1 MNGDGPAF
9 LLNQRAGPTERRRAI
24 AVLVVSLAVF
34 GALAPFAQAK
44 LAPVPAFIPIYES
57 ALVILDLVTA
67 VLLFGQYRIARS
79 DSLLL
84 LASGYLFTA
93 LMAIG
98 HALTFPG
105 LFAPE
110 GLLGAGPQST
120 AWIYMFWHAAFP
132 LFVLAY
138 VGFSGAAGE
147 ALRPS
152 RLHPLAGPLIALLL
166 AGGFVALS
174 TAGQALLPAI
184 MVGNR
189 YTPAML
195 GTVVSVWLFSL
206 VALVALGRRRK
217 SVLDLWLMVTTVAW
231 LLDIALAAML
241 NAGRYDLGF
250 YAGRIYGLLACSL
263 VLMELLLE
271 NGLLY
276 ARLAQAY
283 DNDHRKGVA
292 LEAARD
298 EAQAADRAKSLFLA
312 SMSHE
317 IRTPMNA
324 IIGLTHLV
332 LESKLTDP
340 QRDYLSKVHTS
351 SRALLALLND
361 ILDYS
366 KIEAGKVTLENE
378 EFSPEETIENV
389 GNLFSAKLEEAG
401 LELFFEIDED
411 MPQRLLGDSLR
422 LAQVLNNLV
431 GNAIKFT
438 PRGEI
443 VVRANVVSRTVERP
457 QAAGTP
463 PSPEGV
469 ESSGRATSTQDR
481 VRLRITVRD
490 TGVGMTPQQSSRLFQ
505 AFSQADRTISR
516 RYGGTGLGL
525 AICKRLVELMDGDIA
540 VHSTPGQGSEFTFTA
555 NFGVAQRSGA
565 ERIDL
570 HRIRG
575 MRTLVLDGQPTARL
589 ILQQVLQSWRFQVS
603 TASFPDD
610 ALYKLRRADA
620 ASPFELL
627 LLDWKTAGPELLQQA
642 QRLSADRSHG
652 PLPMVVMTSLHTR
665 ERVLEAVGDQPMTSV
680 LVKPITPS
688 RLFETVV
695 RLQHGER
702 MTTLPASGK
711 RADLAEALRPIR
723 GARVLLAEDDLVNQQ
738 VAAAFL
744 AMGGLHVTLANNG
757 LEAVDW
763 VKKSPFDVVLMD
775 MQMPDLDGVGAT
787 RVIRHLPSTATLPI
801 IAMTAA
807 AMEEDKQ
814 ECLAAGMNAHVSKP
828 IDPKELVDTLLHW
841 VPAIEQVAG
850 S

>member
-1 MNGDGPAF
+1 M
-9 LLNQRAGPTERRRAI
+9 
-24 AVLVVSLAVF
+24 AVLIVSLLAF
-34 GALAPFAQAK
+34 AALAPFAQVK
-44 LAPVPAFIPIYES
+44 LAPVPAFIPVYES
-57 ALVILDLVTA
+57 ALVIIDLMTA
-67 VLLFGQYRIARS
+67 VLLFGQHRIARS
-79 DSLLL
+79 DALLVL
-84 LASGYLFTA
+84 GSGYLFTA
-93 LMAIG
+93 VMAVG

-105 LFAPE
+105 LFAAG
-110 GLLGAGPQST
+110 GLLGAGPQTT
-120 AWIYMFWHAAFP
+120 AWIYMFWHAGFP

-138 VGFSGAAGE
+138 VALTGPADAPMRRARLPAIGAPVI
-147 ALRPS
+147 ALAAA
-152 RLHPLAGPLIALLL
+152 LALIAL
-166 AGGFVALS
+166 A
-174 TAGQALLPAI
+174 TAGQDWLPAI
-184 MVGNR
+184 MVGNG
-189 YTPAML
+189 YTTATF
-195 GTVVSVWLFSL
+195 GIVAAVWLFS
-206 VALVALGRRRK
+206 VASLIVLGLRRQ
-217 SVLDLWLMVTTVAW
+217 SVLDLWLMVTTLAW
-231 LLDIALAAML
+231 LLDIALSAML

-250 YAGRIYGLLACSL
+250 YAGRIYGLLACSF
-263 VLMELLLE
+263 VLIELLFE
-271 NGLLY
+271 NSVLH
-276 ARLAQAY
+276 ARLAQAHES
-283 DNDHRKGVA
+283 DRLKGMA

-298 EAQAADRAKSLFLA
+298 EAQAANHAKSLFLA

-332 LESKLTDP
+332 LEGRLSEQ

-366 KIEAGKVTLENE
+366 KIEAGKVTLEVE

-389 GNLFSAKLEEAG
+389 GNLFSARIEEAG

-443 VVRANVVSRTVERP
+443 VIRADVASRTDERV
-457 QAAGTP
+457 Q
-463 PSPEGV
+463 
-469 ESSGRATSTQDR
+469 
-481 VRLRITVRD
+481 LRIGVRD
-490 TGVGMTPQQSSRLFQ
+490 TGVGMTSQQSSRLF
-505 AFSQADRTISR
+505 AVFSQADRTIAR

-525 AICKRLVELMDGDIA
+525 AICKRLVELMDGKIA
-540 VHSTPGQGSEFTFTA
+540 VQSTPGEGSQFTFTA
-555 NFGVAQRSGA
+555 WFGVANRGA
-565 ERIDL
+565 SERIDL

-589 ILQQVLQSWRFQVS
+589 ILQQMLQSWRFQVS

-610 ALYKLRRADA
+610 ALYKLRRAEVSA
-620 ASPFELL
+620 PIELL
-627 LLDWKTAGPELLQQA
+627 LLDWKTAELDLLKQA
-642 QRLSADRSHG
+642 QSLASERGAA
-652 PLPMVVMTSLHTR
+652 PLAVVVMTSLHAR
-665 ERVLEAVGDQPMTSV
+665 ERVLEAIGEQPMTSV
-680 LVKPITPS
+680 LIKPITPS

-702 MTTLPASGK
+702 VTALPVPSK

-723 GARVLLAEDDLVNQQ
+723 GARVLLAEDDPVNQQ

-744 AMGGLHVTLANNG
+744 AMGGLKVTLAGNG

-763 VKKSPFDVVLMD
+763 VKKAPFDVVLMD
-775 MQMPDLDGVGAT
+775 MQMPDLDGVAAT
-787 RVIRHLPSTATLPI
+787 RVIRHLPQALNLPI

-814 ECLAAGMNAHVSKP
+814 ECLAAGMNAHVAKP
-828 IDPKELVDTLLHW
+828 IDPKELVDTLLRW
-841 VPAIEQVAG
+841 VPAIEQRAN